1 MKSALTNSTMIC
13 ALVEVSSKRAVE
25 DAGDTQDE
33 TRIEEGAEGLTQ
45 KVADDI
51 LLGEEYENMTT
62 ADAKVR
68 ALPGSAV
75 TVEIVQ
81 APSKDVLAKL
91 EQHTRYGCTAWIPFY
106 ALQSI
111 RSIILSTGSCAVKV
125 VKGLVVRISLHS
137 GWHNQRVA
145 RNAS

>member
-1 MKSALTNSTMIC
+1 MPIEAWKRSASFGNPSSFRSSGGILN
-13 ALVEVSSKRAVE
+13 AFNRAGFFGFSSKQKIR
-25 DAGDTQDE
+25 
-33 TRIEEGAEGLTQ
+33 RFEGLTQ

-106 ALQSI
+106 AL
-111 RSIILSTGSCAVKV
+111 RRA
-125 VKGLVVRISLHS
+125 
-137 GWHNQRVA
+137 
-145 RNAS
+145 

>member
-1 MKSALTNSTMIC
+1 MIC

-33 TRIEEGAEGLTQ
+33 TRIEEGAKGLTQ

-62 ADAKVR
+62 PDAKVR

-75 TVEIVQ
+75 TVEIVP
-81 APSKDVLAKL
+81 APSKDVLEKL
-91 EQHTRYGCTAWIPFY
+91 EQHTPTAARHGFLTKRLSM
-106 ALQSI
+106 ALHACF
-111 RSIILSTGSCAVKV
+111 LN
-125 VKGLVVRISLHS
+125 GLVGHNACQCVRQWRDTAL
-137 GWHNQRVA
+137 
-145 RNAS
+145 

>member
-33 TRIEEGAEGLTQ
+33 TRIEEGAKGLTQ
-45 KVADDI
+45 KMADDI

-62 ADAKVR
+62 PDAKVR

-75 TVEIVQ
+75 TVEIVP
-81 APSKDVLAKL
+81 APSKDVLEKL
-91 EQHTRYGCTAWIPFY
+91 EQHTRDGCTAWI
-106 ALQSI
+106 LD
-111 RSIILSTGSCAVKV
+111 
-125 VKGLVVRISLHS
+125 
-137 GWHNQRVA
+137 
-145 RNAS
+145 

>member
-1 MKSALTNSTMIC
+1 M
-13 ALVEVSSKRAVE
+13 
-25 DAGDTQDE
+25 
-33 TRIEEGAEGLTQ
+33 
-45 KVADDI
+45 ADDI

-111 RSIILSTGSCAVKV
+111 IDNPQYRIMRSQGGKRPRGADFIAFWLA
-125 VKGLVVRISLHS
+125 
-137 GWHNQRVA
+137 
-145 RNAS
+145 